1 VQDNKPSNNSGG
13 TAILR
18 FVLLLILLGAALG
31 VIEGVFNTDALKA
44 KIQQS
49 GLYLSLT
56 CLAMTA
62 IPMILA
68 RFGGMGMGH
77 ALEGGWKKQV
87 LGIVSFLWSMA
98 TASMIARLLFFLLP
112 IESRNSGVMILVAL
126 SYFVI
131 GLLILAPFQYIAFRP
146 YAKRHNIPI
155 WPNLPKE

>member
-1 VQDNKPSNNSGG
+1 
-13 TAILR
+13 
-18 FVLLLILLGAALG
+18 LLGAALG
-31 VIEGVFNTDALKA
+31 VIEGVFNTDALKE

-62 IPMILA
+62 IAMLLA
-68 RFGGMGMGH
+68 RFGGMGMGL
-77 ALEGGWKKQV
+77 AMEGGWKKQV
-87 LGIVSFLWSMA
+87 LGIVSFCWSLA

-112 IESRNSGVMILVAL
+112 IDSKNDGVMVLVAL

-131 GLLILAPFQYIAFRP
+131 GLLILLPFQYFAFRP

-155 WPNLPKE
+155 WPNRTKE